1 MKRQIITYLFM
12 SMVFLLIKIKIDI
25 DINNDELLEITWN
38 IRKGKKLIDINSA
51 QQWEL
56 KFYNDTLD
64 LSFL

>member
-1 MKRQIITYLFM
+1 M